1 MLVCRAPIYP
11 PKTGPTPK
19 NHCLSENLYF
29 LFSFSRIL
37 LTNSSLKSVK
47 AVFLIEERLLRLLL
61 YKCGSRGGWGGGDR
75 GSGLPWKITSYMGFY
90 WE

>member
-1 MLVCRAPIYP
+1 MLVCRAPIYT

-29 LFSFSRIL
+29 LFSRIL

-47 AVFLIEERLLRLLL
+47 AVFLIEEMLLRLLL
-61 YKCGSRGGWGGGDR
+61 YKCGSRGVDR
-75 GSGLPWKITSYMGFY
+75 GSGPPWKITSHMGFY
-90 WE
+90 RE